1 MFTVLAAL
9 LLSLQVPDS
18 VVRLQG
24 FVEEVPVQPGD
35 TTVFRLALAYPLTVA
50 RASVGTLWLT
60 GERTQWSRYVDRFV
74 EAEGRIVAPGAL
86 ASPRVHE
93 LAPPGVVHRDISPSY
108 TQHAVLTLAVVPQQI
123 VWRDS
128 TGDPT
133 GVRAVAYYTIANRGD
148 TQLYFVFTTPEI
160 LCISVTRAG
169 ASNAHWRDA
178 WRPRERADPW
188 LRVQMGTVV
197 RYLFTLPEAAAPQ
210 PGRYTVRV
218 SLCGESDY
226 EMQTDIEVI
235 GR

>member
-1 MFTVLAAL
+1 MFTALAVL
-9 LLSLQVPDS
+9 LLSLQVPDTA
-18 VVRLQG
+18 VRLQG
-24 FVEEVPVQPGD
+24 FVQQVPVQPGD

-50 RASVGTLWLT
+50 HAAVGTLWLA
-60 GERTQWSRYVDRFV
+60 GERNQWSRYVDRFV
-74 EAEGRIVAPGAL
+74 EAEGQIVAPATL
-86 ASPRVHE
+86 APTRVYE
-93 LAPPGVVHRDISPSY
+93 LPPPGVVHRDISPSY
-108 TQHAVLTLAVVPQQI
+108 TQHAVLTLAMVPQRI

-178 WRPRERADPW
+178 WRPRERAEPW

-218 SLCGESDY
+218 SLCGASDY
-226 EMQTDIEVI
+226 EMEADFEVI